1 MAERITFVVPP
12 RNRLILGGEVFK
24 VTAIEQNVMKSRKDD
39 YAEVVKEME
48 ELRKDPKKWDEF
60 MITQA
65 EKALKH
71 WPGRRTR

>member
-1 MAERITFVVPP
+1 
-12 RNRLILGGEVFK
+12 
-24 VTAIEQNVMKSRKDD
+24 MKSRKDD